1 MTFKVKDGLQ
11 VGSTLA
17 IDANG
22 KLTTSLSTPRTIT
35 LSGDVSGSAS
45 FDGSANITIT
55 TTNTANSIALG
66 TDTTGNYM
74 VNVAAG
80 GGISVSH
87 TQGEGSTATVSHS
100 DTSSVSN
107 LSSDNSSGTVI
118 QDVAL
123 TFDTYGH
130 VTGASVGTVNLDG
143 RYYTEGE
150 SDVAF
155 GKSHSGS
162 DFVDG
167 TLVTTNIPATAAS
180 GASFVLEATGKSY
193 SSSPPHDFKVQG
205 YLYNSTIINTSGVSN
220 GAVQSYVKVMEYG
233 GYLCFWWP
241 RWGYWNSYQVHVRD
255 AGGSRENRVTSI
267 TNSALPAGNKIVQ
280 INLNQSAL
288 YGYSGGASGSLYAA
302 SYYDGNDTAYYVD
315 PASTSRMNIVHANT
329 FLGEITDSGNGDA
342 NAPFRFESD
351 YSGWVSLLANTP
363 GAGNGWGTFWAG
375 NDNPAYTYFGSTNPN
390 EYVFVGAGAVKASID
405 LDNGQSYFGTSVRS
419 PIFYDS
425 DNTGYYVDPNSTSNL
440 NTATIGTARITTL
453 YATDFGLEDSGL
465 DCYIHIGDDNPT
477 WNGTAYGGIFQF
489 YGDKAIASSLLYA
502 GGLSLT
508 SHLQAD
514 SSVRS
519 PIFYDQNDTGYYVD
533 PNSTGTSYRGRGE
546 IFLGPNTSSQY
557 LRLGG
562 NGGATDH
569 PTVST
574 SNGNL
579 HIDAKSDNNLYLA
592 WYNSSD
598 VMVGGGMQATIYYDR
613 NNTGYYCDPAS
624 TSNFNQVNAK
634 GKSLLEVGGIGSATT
649 GTWYT
654 IAVNSGNR
662 ASARFSL
669 TDYTSSCH
677 QSVDFYATHHYGNY
691 SGINVISQGY
701 YSTTPFRYLRIVEGG
716 TYDGAMLQVYMDT
729 TSSGPNSWMMDNFQ
743 SSGWVLLGTWIPHG
757 TNPGTVANFAALTNV
772 AAQVDLDTTG
782 VGGMV
787 MTGNIYAGGNVT
799 AYSDRRLKTNITK
812 IDNALEKLSKINGYT
827 FDRVDRHME
836 RQAGVIAQEVVEVL
850 PEVVGGEG
858 TDDSPYAVSYG
869 NMSALLIEAIKEQQT
884 QIDELKSMVQAL
896 LNK

>member
-66 TDTTGNYM
+66 TDTTGAYVVDVVQGSGITLSETASNAEGNVVT
-74 VNVAAG
+74 VNHA
-80 GGISVSH
+80 
-87 TQGEGSTATVSHS
+87 
-100 DTSSVSN
+100 DTSSQASV
-107 LSSDNSSGTVI
+107 DNSNGVVI
-118 QDVAL
+118 QDVTL
-123 TFDTYGH
+123 DTYGH
-130 VTGASVGTVNLDG
+130 ITGLASVDLDG
-143 RYYTEGE
+143 RYYTESEADSRFVNVTGD
-150 SDVAF
+150 SMTGPLTITGNGSYVGNYGYSTLVLQDTSGYPGVNWR
-155 GKSHSGS
+155 SGS
-162 DFVDG
+162 
-167 TLVTTNIPATAAS
+167 
-180 GASFVLEATGKSY
+180 
-193 SSSPPHDFKVQG
+193 
-205 YLYNSTIINTSGVSN
+205 SN
-220 GAVQSYVKVMEYG
+220 WLNRMV
-233 GYLCFWWP
+233 
-241 RWGYWNSYQVHVRD
+241 
-255 AGGSRENRVTSI
+255 AGGSELLWAYSSDA
-267 TNSALPAGNKIVQ
+267 SAQGTGTYTQIAKI
-280 INLNQSAL
+280 NTD
-288 YGYSGGASGSLYAA
+288 YMWHYSDMRSPIF
-302 SYYDGNDTAYYVD
+302 YDSDNTAYYVD

-579 HIDAKSDNNLYLA
+579 HIDAKSGNNLYLA